1 MKTHRFAVAGIVLA
15 SVALAGCATGY
26 NAGQY
31 SSGLTQQSVVLG
43 RVISVQKVIARP
55 DGSVNGGGLL
65 GGIGGVALGS
75 QVGHGAGTVIAEA
88 LGGIA
93 GAVFGGHLANKY
105 DTHKA
110 MQVTVREDDGNIIAV
125 VESSKQSFTR
135 GERVQVLYSQSGKV
149 RVSPL

>member
-1 MKTHRFAVAGIVLA
+1 MKTHRFAVTGIVLA
-15 SVALAGCATGY
+15 SIGLSACATGY
-26 NAGQY
+26 NPSEY

-43 RVISVQKVIARP
+43 RVISVQKVTARP
-55 DGSVNGGGLL
+55 DGAVNGGGLL

-93 GAVFGGHLANKY
+93 GAVFGGHLARKY

-110 MQVTVREDDGNIIAV
+110 VQVTVQEAYGNIIAV
-125 VESSKQSFTR
+125 VESGKQTFTR
-135 GERVQVLYSQSGKV
+135 GERVQVIYSQSGKV

>member
-1 MKTHRFAVAGIVLA
+1 MKTYRFAVVG
-15 SVALAGCATGY
+15 VALASLALSGCATGY

-31 SSGLTQQSVVLG
+31 SSGLTQESVVLG
-43 RVISVQKVIARP
+43 RVISVQKVTARP
-55 DGSVNGGGLL
+55 DGAVNGGGLL
-65 GGIGGVALGS
+65 GGIGGVAVGS

-110 MQVTVREDDGNIIAV
+110 MQVTVREDDGNLIAV
-125 VESSKQSFTR
+125 VESEKQKFVK
-135 GERVQVLYSQSGKV
+135 GERVQVIYSQSGKV